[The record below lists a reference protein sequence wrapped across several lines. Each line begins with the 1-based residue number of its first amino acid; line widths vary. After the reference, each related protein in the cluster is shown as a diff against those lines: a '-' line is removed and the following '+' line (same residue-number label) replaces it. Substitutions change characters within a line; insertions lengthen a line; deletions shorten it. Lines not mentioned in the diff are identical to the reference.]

1 MVNYGAVDQINAGNS
16 DWLLMMSQKKK
27 NLKKKMRM
35 RKIKRKKIRMMLAN
49 LLLRIYRKGF
59 KNCKKEL
66 IKKFPKRLTFQK

>member
-1 MVNYGAVDQINAGNS
+1 MVNYGAVDQINVGNS

-49 LLLRIYRKGF
+49 LLLRI
-59 KNCKKEL
+59 
-66 IKKFPKRLTFQK
+66 